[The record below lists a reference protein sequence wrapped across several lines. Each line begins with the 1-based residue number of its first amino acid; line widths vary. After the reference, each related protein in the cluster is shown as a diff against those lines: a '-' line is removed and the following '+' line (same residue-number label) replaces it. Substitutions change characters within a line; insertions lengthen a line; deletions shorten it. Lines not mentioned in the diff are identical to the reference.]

1 MKATLKQKNL
11 RRPTRNNTLVVRKD
25 MTVPRLFLA
34 IPLPDETKAALRA
47 LQPVAQRGV
56 RPAASD
62 QMHLTLHFIG
72 PAEIDRLAEELG
84 RVRCEPFPLTI
95 RGVGH
100 FETARNTITLW
111 AGVDPSPPLLDLH
124 RVLGERLASLNL
136 PLDSRPF
143 SPHITLARGERPLM
157 TDLLETLAADHSHFQ
172 LPTVPVS
179 EFQLYSSTLHPTG
192 PVYTIERRFE
202 LTMAAGSR

>member
-1 MKATLKQKNL
+1 M
-11 RRPTRNNTLVVRKD
+11 
-25 MTVPRLFLA
+25 PRLFLA
-34 IPLPDETKAALRA
+34 IPLPDEAKVALRI
-47 LQPVAQRGV
+47 LQPIAQRGV
-56 RPAASD
+56 RLTVSD

-72 PAEIDRLAEELG
+72 PAEIDRLTEELD
-84 RVRCEPFPLTI
+84 RVRCKPFPLTI

-143 SPHITLARGERPLM
+143 SPHITLARGDRSLM
-157 TDLLETLAADHSHFQ
+157 TDLLETFAADHSQFK
-172 LPTVPVS
+172 LPAVPVT
-179 EFQLYSSTLHPTG
+179 EFHLYSSTLHSTG
-192 PVYTIERRFE
+192 SVYTIERRFA
-202 LTMAAGSR
+202 LH